1 MVKSTILDLKKI
13 IKEWNIFILIGDRNW
28 KLIKIETDFLN
39 VSQYFYHNELKKNS
53 IFVHMHMQ
61 KI

>member
-39 VSQYFYHNELKKNS
+39 VSQYFYHNELKNNS